1 MFLWNWITAFMSY
14 MAMAAAPVYSL
25 DAGTINRERMN
36 NMYNP
41 LSLMVA
47 ISVAHLPFVL
57 MLAFLSITPV
67 YWIVGLNPEP
77 ERYFAQVLVF
87 FVHLYWVETLA
98 FMLGVLITNF
108 IAAIGVMASIISM
121 FFVLNGLF
129 LETNSITWAVRWIHY
144 ASPFKYTWES
154 QAWLEFSGTD
164 LGPCKPG
171 DAICYGTR
179 GDDALAEVNNMDDV
193 KWGYWILV
201 NVAFIVA
208 LRIAAYQILKMKD
221 GKKKLRTGLL
231 ALVFG

>member
-77 ERYFAQVLVF
+77 
-87 FVHLYWVETLA
+87 
-98 FMLGVLITNF
+98 
-108 IAAIGVMASIISM
+108 
-121 FFVLNGLF
+121 
-129 LETNSITWAVRWIHY
+129 
-144 ASPFKYTWES
+144 
-154 QAWLEFSGTD
+154 
-164 LGPCKPG
+164 
-171 DAICYGTR
+171 
-179 GDDALAEVNNMDDV
+179 
-193 KWGYWILV
+193 
-201 NVAFIVA
+201 
-208 LRIAAYQILKMKD
+208 
-221 GKKKLRTGLL
+221 
-231 ALVFG
+231 